1 MNVPS
6 TRKFSNASLLCIW
19 LLGYW
24 AALLSLVSTSILHY
38 ALQNRPGKPPERIF
52 WEPRITRQ
60 LWERIATVLVL
71 RGVPPSQ
78 HYTGRVF
85 EVSQGFYHSP
95 YGLIRYS
102 RGNSLVLVHLYYKE
116 DRREYRTCGQNLAS
130 SPYWAISGLQPRH
143 TGAIFCSYITFQARA
158 LPWQCGSKS
167 ITPLPTRSTLSR

>member
-19 LLGYW
+19 LLGHW
-24 AALLSLVSTSILHY
+24 AALLSLVSILHY

-78 HYTGRVF
+78 YYTGRVF

-95 YGLIRYS
+95 YGLILTGKLACTGTLILQGGSERIPHLRPKPGFKSLLGYLRLATETY
-102 RGNSLVLVHLYYKE
+102 RGYFL
-116 DRREYRTCGQNLAS
+116 
-130 SPYWAISGLQPRH
+130 
-143 TGAIFCSYITFQARA
+143 
-158 LPWQCGSKS
+158 
-167 ITPLPTRSTLSR
+167 